1 MQEPSLKSRT
11 ASTLKW
17 NTVDRLASQLL
28 YALTGVVLA
37 RILSP
42 ADFGLVGAVL
52 VFQAFAS
59 LLVDSG
65 FYSALLQR
73 KAPTQTDYST
83 ILWFNLAMAF
93 GLYIILYASAP
104 LIADCFGGD
113 ERIIPLS
120 RVMFLGFIL
129 NASSIVQVNRL
140 MKRMEVRMVAVANTL
155 GLVLGGVA
163 GIALAMS
170 GYGAWAIVWQALVAA
185 GVKSLVLWTTQGWRP
200 SRTFSVA
207 SLRSFFG
214 IGSRLMVTAFL
225 NTVFLNIYSFL
236 IGNRTGLVPLGYYTQ
251 ADKWSKVGILSLYQ
265 VVTSSFLP
273 PLAAVQ
279 DEPGRF
285 RHMCSR
291 MGRFTAYLTFPA
303 LVGMAVMATPL
314 FHMLFGTK
322 WDASIILFQ
331 ILAVRGIFTVFT
343 GLYTQYLLALG
354 RARAIMWLEVV

>member
-129 NASSIVQVNRL
+129 NASSIVQVNRAW
-140 MKRMEVRMVAVANTL
+140 KCAWWQWP
-155 GLVLGGVA
+155 
-163 GIALAMS
+163 IHS
-170 GYGAWAIVWQALVAA
+170 GWCWAEWPA
-185 GVKSLVLWTTQGWRP
+185 
-200 SRTFSVA
+200 SRW
-207 SLRSFFG
+207 
-214 IGSRLMVTAFL
+214 
-225 NTVFLNIYSFL
+225 
-236 IGNRTGLVPLGYYTQ
+236 P
-251 ADKWSKVGILSLYQ
+251 
-265 VVTSSFLP
+265 
-273 PLAAVQ
+273 
-279 DEPGRF
+279 
-285 RHMCSR
+285 
-291 MGRFTAYLTFPA
+291 
-303 LVGMAVMATPL
+303 
-314 FHMLFGTK
+314 
-322 WDASIILFQ
+322 
-331 ILAVRGIFTVFT
+331 
-343 GLYTQYLLALG
+343 
-354 RARAIMWLEVV
+354 